1 MASKSTEKSK
11 KQKLILLV
19 LHSLENW
26 NKIVIEGKPLVQ
38 SILAEKSDTNK
49 SEQIQDLCGQLRNI
63 SDKFLSVVILIEELF
78 QKLQSLDKLDNLSGN
93 FLSILKIKLH
103 NIGILSWV
111 QRKLHWNSHLCF
123 YEYYVKNH
131 SMGNRIEQIISH

>member
-1 MASKSTEKSK
+1 MAPKSTDKSK

-38 SILAEKSDTNK
+38 SILAEKSDANK

-63 SDKFLSVVILIEELF
+63 SDKFLSD
-78 QKLQSLDKLDNLSGN
+78 S
-93 FLSILKIKLH
+93 
-103 NIGILSWV
+103 
-111 QRKLHWNSHLCF
+111 
-123 YEYYVKNH
+123 
-131 SMGNRIEQIISH
+131 